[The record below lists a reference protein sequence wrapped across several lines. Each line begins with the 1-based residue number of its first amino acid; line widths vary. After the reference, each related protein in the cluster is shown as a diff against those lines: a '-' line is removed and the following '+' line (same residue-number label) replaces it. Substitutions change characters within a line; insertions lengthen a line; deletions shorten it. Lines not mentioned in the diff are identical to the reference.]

1 ARALRMDDAIGSLE
15 VGKRA
20 DIIIVDGSSPN
31 LVPRYNLYSHL
42 TYAARGHDVKTTIV
56 DGQILY
62 HNETFTTL
70 DSESVFSEARK
81 IANRVRQ
88 VLGDR

>member
-1 ARALRMDDAIGSLE
+1 M
-15 VGKRA
+15 
-20 DIIIVDGSSPN
+20 
-31 LVPRYNLYSHL
+31 PRYDLYSHL

-70 DSESVFSEARK
+70 DHESVLSEARK
-81 IANRVRQ
+81 IASRVRQ